1 MKKTVKILLLTLSLV
16 MIFGTSI
23 LPVFAAE
30 ASKEAGDVSFPVKET
45 IEINGEVIHLLED
58 GTAYNQ
64 TTQQW
69 ILEEKEGLAF
79 ETNLDRMLSS
89 LQYMWKG
96 MLCIFIVI
104 AVIILSVVIM
114 NTISAKAQERK
125 ELKENE
131 DDQN

>member
-30 ASKEAGDVSFPVKET
+30 ASKEAGNVSFPVKET

-79 ETNLDRMLSS
+79 ETNIDRMLSS

-96 MLCIFIVI
+96 MFCIFVVI
-104 AVIILSVVIM
+104 LVIILSVFVL
-114 NTISAKAQERK
+114 NGVFGKLDAKKKAE
-125 ELKENE
+125 
-131 DDQN
+131 

>member
-79 ETNLDRMLSS
+79 ETNIDRMLSS

-96 MLCIFIVI
+96 MLCIFVVI
-104 AVIILSVVIM
+104 LVIILSVFVL
-114 NTISAKAQERK
+114 NGVFGKLDAKKKAE
-125 ELKENE
+125 
-131 DDQN
+131 